1 MPDIGRNWDDKAKR
15 REALQK
21 NDIHNI
27 FTHSIALSIGTIFG
41 MALVYF
47 FG

>member
-1 MPDIGRNWDDKAKR
+1 MSRWDDK
-15 REALQK
+15 EAGYRK
-21 NDIHNI
+21 DIVPSNKL
-27 FTHSIALSIGTIFG
+27 FTHSIALSIGTVFG

>member
-1 MPDIGRNWDDKAKR
+1 MGRWDYRGAEDPRENKGLDK
-15 REALQK
+15 LT
-21 NDIHNI
+21 
-27 FTHSIALSIGTIFG
+27 THSIALSIGTLFG